1 VHTRQSLIASRGFTT
16 FGGLLRFLRRRARLT
31 QRELGLAVGYSEAQI
46 SRLEQGHRLP
56 DPATVGALF
65 LPALRLGDEPELAS
79 RLLDLASSAR
89 ARAARDR
96 ATANQAAADRPTV
109 ADPLAAPVPLDAG
122 IPEAR
127 RPPAGVLGVGA
138 RDAGGL
144 DAGVEGVP
152 RPRLSAET
160 VRRTEL
166 AAAIPAA
173 PAHLVERPDELRT
186 LDARLHAER
195 LTVLCGL
202 AGTGKTVLAA
212 ALARASSGTQRVCWL
227 TATAAD
233 PPVTADLLAVRLAA
247 ALAAKGG
254 YGAPDHA
261 RRRTAA
267 ELRDRPTLICVDNAH
282 HLRAVP
288 DALTLLAE
296 LAQTSDTR
304 VLLVSREELPTPG
317 TAVVRLTGLRT
328 TEGRAL
334 VTSVRAPAHI
344 PVSLAD
350 RLLTRTAG
358 NPMLL
363 RLALGHLTG
372 DDPDTPLL
380 LDRLAAQPEIAAYLQ
395 ETMLG
400 GLEPDGERLVGVL
413 SVFRRPVDLHDE
425 TLVELCHGTDGR
437 WDLLGAVRELQRR
450 QLIDH
455 PARATLHPLLRD
467 HGYATLLADVSRRRR
482 LHRIAAEWSERVA
495 GDVLEAAWHYTRAG
509 AAATAADLLAAAAPD
524 ILAQGR
530 GSAAADLAGR
540 LLGMVRTQATPDPDV
555 LHRLGLVRTDLLTAR
570 GAPDPSH

>member
-65 LPALRLGDEPELAS
+65 LPALRLGDEPEMAS

-89 ARAARDR
+89 ARAARER
-96 ATANQAAADRPTV
+96 AMAGQMGAERLAGADPAATPVALDAAAG
-109 ADPLAAPVPLDAG
+109 PVPL
-122 IPEAR
+122 
-127 RPPAGVLGVGA
+127 
-138 RDAGGL
+138 
-144 DAGVEGVP
+144 
-152 RPRLSAET
+152 PRLSAET
-160 VRRTEL
+160 VRRADL

-212 ALARASSGTQRVCWL
+212 ALARAASGTQRVCWL
-227 TATAAD
+227 TAAVGD
-233 PPVTADLLAVRLAA
+233 PPITADLLAVRLAA

-254 YGAPDHA
+254 YGAPDNA
-261 RRRTAA
+261 RQRTAA

-334 VTSVRAPAHI
+334 VASVRAPAHI
-344 PVSLAD
+344 PISLAD
-350 RLLTRTAG
+350 RLLSRTAG

-372 DDPDTPLL
+372 DDPETPLL

-400 GLEPDGERLVGVL
+400 GLGPDGERLVGVL

-425 TLVELCHGTDGR
+425 TLVELCHGADGR
-437 WDLLGAVRELQRR
+437 WDLLAAIRELQRR

-467 HGYATLLADVSRRRR
+467 HGYATLLSDVSRRRR
-482 LHRIAAEWSERVA
+482 LHRVAAEWSERVA

-509 AAATAADLLAAAAPD
+509 AAATAADLLAAAAPE

-555 LHRLGLVRTDLLTAR
+555 LHRLGLVRTDLLTAC
-570 GAPDPSH
+570 GAAAGSAEYSHERVV

>member
-31 QRELGLAVGYSEAQI
+31 QRELGRAVGYSEAQI

-56 DPATVGALF
+56 DPATIGALF
-65 LPALRLGDEPELAS
+65 LPALHLGDEPELAA

-89 ARAARDR
+89 ARGARERAATGPTEIDTGSSHGPG
-96 ATANQAAADRPTV
+96 AGPPGKPAA
-109 ADPLAAPVPLDAG
+109 G
-122 IPEAR
+122 
-127 RPPAGVLGVGA
+127 RPPADLDGA
-138 RDAGGL
+138 GRSRADLDRAGG
-144 DAGVEGVP
+144 DGAGEIP
-152 RPRLSAET
+152 PPRLSAEA
-160 VRRTEL
+160 VRRADL
-166 AAAIPAA
+166 PALIPAP
-173 PAHLVERPDELRT
+173 PAHLVERPEETRA

-212 ALARASSGTQRVCWL
+212 ALARAASGTQRVCWL
-227 TATAAD
+227 TATAGD

-247 ALAAKGG
+247 ALAAKDG
-254 YGAPDHA
+254 YPPDTA

-288 DALTLLAE
+288 DALTLLGE

-304 VLLVSREELPTPG
+304 VLLVSRAELPTPG
-317 TAVVRLTGLRT
+317 IAVVRLTGLRT
-328 TEGRAL
+328 TEGRAM
-334 VTSVRAPAHI
+334 VTALRAPAHI
-344 PVSLAD
+344 PISLVD
-350 RLLTRTAG
+350 RLLSRTAG

-395 ETMLG
+395 DTMLG
-400 GLEPDGERLVGVL
+400 ALGPDGERLVGVL

-425 TLVELCHGTDGR
+425 TLVELCHGADGR
-437 WDLLGAVRELQRR
+437 WDLLAAIRELQRR

-482 LHRIAAEWSERVA
+482 LHRVAAEWSERVA

-509 AAATAADLLAAAAPD
+509 AASTAADLLAASAPE

-530 GSAAADLAGR
+530 GPVAAELAGR
-540 LLGMVRTQATPDPDV
+540 LLGLVRTQAAPDPDA
-555 LHRLGLVRTDLLTAR
+555 LRRLGVVRTDLLAACDR
-570 GAPDPSH
+570 APEPA